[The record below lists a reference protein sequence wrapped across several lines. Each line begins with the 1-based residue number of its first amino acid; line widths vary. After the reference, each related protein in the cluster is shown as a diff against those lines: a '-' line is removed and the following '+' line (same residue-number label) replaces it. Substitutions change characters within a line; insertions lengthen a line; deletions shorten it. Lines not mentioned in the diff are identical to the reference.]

1 MNRCVLNIEIQ
12 EFIHNN
18 INSNMSSIALKGT
31 HFPDVDTKEIVEQ
44 IEAKKKCENK
54 LPTWFHTK
62 NIYFPNKLNIEQTS
76 SEITA
81 AYKSNLIQGNSLVDV
96 TGGFGVDC
104 YFFSKQ
110 FEHVIHCEIDEN
122 LSNIVNYNNKQ
133 LKVENVETQ
142 NTDGITFVKQ
152 SKKSFDWIY
161 ADPSRR
167 HENKGKVF
175 FLNDCLPN
183 IPENLDTMFAHTNNV
198 MIKTS
203 PLLDLSVGIKELKF
217 VKTIHVIAVNNEVKE
232 LLWVLEKGFV
242 GNISILTVNITKEST
257 QHFNFL
263 LEDEKKQEST
273 YKRPLTYL
281 YEPNAAILKAGAFNT
296 VAQQLGVFKLQKH
309 SHLYTS
315 NELIEF
321 PGRRFIIQDVVPYNI
336 KLIKKLE
343 IHKANITTR
352 NFVETVQQIRKRL
365 AINEGGNLYL
375 FFTTDNESNK
385 IVIITTKNN

>member
-1 MNRCVLNIEIQ
+1 
-12 EFIHNN
+12 
-18 INSNMSSIALKGT
+18 
-31 HFPDVDTKEIVEQ
+31 
-44 IEAKKKCENK
+44 
-54 LPTWFHTK
+54 
-62 NIYFPNKLNIEQTS
+62 
-76 SEITA
+76 
-81 AYKSNLIQGNSLVDV
+81 
-96 TGGFGVDC
+96 
-104 YFFSKQ
+104 
-110 FEHVIHCEIDEN
+110 
-122 LSNIVNYNNKQ
+122 
-133 LKVENVETQ
+133 
-142 NTDGITFVKQ
+142 
-152 SKKSFDWIY
+152 
-161 ADPSRR
+161 
-167 HENKGKVF
+167 
-175 FLNDCLPN
+175 
-183 IPENLDTMFAHTNNV
+183 

-315 NELIEF
+315 DTLIEF
-321 PGRRFIIQDVVPYNI
+321 PGRRFIIQNVLPYNI

-385 IVIITTKNN
+385 IVIITSKNN

>member
-1 MNRCVLNIEIQ
+1 MDRCILNIEIQ
-12 EFIHNN
+12 EFIHSN
-18 INSNMSSIALKGT
+18 INSNMSSIVLKGT

-44 IEAKKKCENK
+44 IEAKKKCDNK

-81 AYKSNLIQGNSLVDV
+81 AYKSNLIQGNSLIDI

-110 FEHVIHCEIDEN
+110 FKHVIHCEIDEN

-142 NTDGITFVKQ
+142 NTDGIAFVKQ
-152 SKKSFDWIY
+152 SEKSFDWIY

-183 IPENLDTMFAHTNNV
+183 IPENLDTIFAHTNNV

-242 GNISILTVNITKEST
+242 GNITILTVNITKEST

-315 NELIEF
+315 DTLIEF
-321 PGRRFIIQDVVPYNI
+321 PGRRFIIQNVLPYNI

-385 IVIITTKNN
+385 IVIITSKNN

>member
-1 MNRCVLNIEIQ
+1 
-12 EFIHNN
+12 
-18 INSNMSSIALKGT
+18 MSSIVLKGT

-81 AYKSNLIQGNSLVDV
+81 AYKSNLIQGNSLIDI

-104 YFFSKQ
+104 CFFSKQ

-142 NTDGITFVKQ
+142 NTDGIAFVKQ
-152 SKKSFDWIY
+152 SEKSFDWIY

-183 IPENLDTMFAHTNNV
+183 IPENLDTIFAHTNNV

-315 NELIEF
+315 DTLIEF
-321 PGRRFIIQDVVPYNI
+321 PGRRFIIQNVLPYNI